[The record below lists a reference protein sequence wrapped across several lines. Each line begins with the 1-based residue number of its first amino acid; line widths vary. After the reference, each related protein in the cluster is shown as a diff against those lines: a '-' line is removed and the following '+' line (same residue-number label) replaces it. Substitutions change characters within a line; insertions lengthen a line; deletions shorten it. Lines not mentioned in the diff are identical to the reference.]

1 MYQDIIKKSLF
12 AGLIMLLLEYF
23 VLLRIYKR
31 KQSLHNTSLF
41 FAFTMM
47 FIAVFIVEY
56 LKKIK
61 KIKVAAISYVF
72 IIVLLMEIPL
82 SLIGYELEPEA
93 AFWERLVVA
102 GSFGT
107 VAYGISKTIL

>member
-1 MYQDIIKKSLF
+1 MYFDILKKSLV
-12 AGLIMLLLEYF
+12 AGLVMLLLEYS

-31 KQSLHNTSLF
+31 KKSLHNISLF

-47 FIAVFIVEY
+47 FVAVFIVEY
-56 LKKIK
+56 LYKIK
-61 KIKVAAISYVF
+61 KIKVPAISYVF
-72 IIVLLMEIPL
+72 LIVVLMEVPL
-82 SLIGYELEPEA
+82 SYIGYDVEPYA

-107 VAYGISKTIL
+107 VAYGISKTLI